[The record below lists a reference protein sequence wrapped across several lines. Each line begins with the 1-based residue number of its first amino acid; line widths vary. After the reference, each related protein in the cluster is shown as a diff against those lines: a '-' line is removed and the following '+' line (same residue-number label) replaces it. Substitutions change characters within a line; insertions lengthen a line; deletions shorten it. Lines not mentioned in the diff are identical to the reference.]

1 MTGRTVPG
9 TPLLGARAADPGPWA
24 YAGTTT
30 QMAGLFPFGAGSG
43 APDVGVPIGRH
54 VNTGEAVCCDPFAW
68 HAAGLV
74 TNLGMMVLGSPGAGK
89 TSLAK
94 RIIRGLAA
102 YGTTALVLGDPKG
115 EYVPITASAGGQ
127 VIRVGRGL
135 DRINPL
141 DAGPLAAAVAHLDP
155 PARTA
160 LHAQIRG
167 HRLSTLLALCTLAR
181 GQAVADWEATVLGA
195 ALDTLT
201 HTTPDT
207 ASDTASSAAV
217 ARIRQPTVGD
227 VLTVLTQAPDP
238 VLRAAQLDD
247 PSPDPLHGNASH
259 RAPDGR
265 RRFVEEVTPLRR
277 TLYGLLEGPL
287 KGVFDGATT
296 TPVDLDAPIVTVD
309 LSSITGAGDTLLA
322 AAMLATWSHGHAVIE
337 AALTL
342 TRLGAAPPRR
352 FLAVLDEMWRA
363 LRGAPALVEQADA
376 LTRVYRHKAV
386 AHLMLTHSLDDLAAV
401 DTIADRAKTRG
412 LLDRC
417 AITALTAMSD
427 RELSEITA
435 LRHLTSSERDVVRS
449 WSSAT
454 TWHGDGHHP
463 GRGRY
468 LLKAGDRPG
477 IPVQMPLVG
486 DEPALYDTDPTTTG
500 PATRVAG
507 GGS

>member
-1 MTGRTVPG
+1 MSRRRS
-9 TPLLGARAADPGPWA
+9 LLGAPVADPGPWA

-43 APDVGVPIGRH
+43 SPTVGVPIGRH
-54 VNTGEAVCCDPFAW
+54 LATAEVVCCDPFAW

-102 YGTTALVLGDPKG
+102 YGTTTLVLGDPKG

-127 VIRVGRGL
+127 VIRLGRGL

-141 DAGPLAAAVAHLDP
+141 DAGPLAAALPYLPADARRAVA
-155 PARTA
+155 
-160 LHAQIRG
+160 AQIRG
-167 HRLSTLLALCTLAR
+167 HRLTALLALCTLAR
-181 GQAVADWEATVLGA
+181 TRPVADWEAAVLGV

-201 HTTPDT
+201 GAAGPD
-207 ASDTASSAAV
+207 SDRSVTRHV
-217 ARIRQPTVGD
+217 TQPTVRD
-227 VLTVLTQAPDP
+227 VLAVLTDP
-238 VLRAAQLDD
+238 PETVVRAAQIDT
-247 PSPDPLHGNASH
+247 HGAG
-259 RAPDGR
+259 GR
-265 RRFVEEVTPLRR
+265 ERFEGEVMPMRR

-287 KGVFDGATT
+287 KGVFDAATT
-296 TPVDLDAPIVTVD
+296 TPIDLAAPIVTVD

-342 TRLGAAPPRR
+342 ARHGAAPPRT

-363 LRGAPALVEQADA
+363 LRGSPALVEQADA

-401 DTIADRAKTRG
+401 EGPADRAKTRG

-427 RELSEITA
+427 RELAEVTA
-435 LRHLTSSERDVVRS
+435 LAAPDHER
-449 WSSAT
+449 A
-454 TWHGDGHHP
+454 
-463 GRGRY
+463 GRGPVLVLRAVLARRRPPPRTR
-468 LLKAGDRPG
+468 LLPPQGR
-477 IPVQMPLVG
+477 
-486 DEPALYDTDPTTTG
+486 
-500 PATRVAG
+500 
-507 GGS
+507 